1 MDEFGCGMIWSLFL
15 FRLQRS
21 KNVPNSSA
29 RKVREM
35 RLSTW
40 SEAALISLNL
50 PTNLN
55 LKRLKLTTKMFTK
68 DSSFDCNDPK
78 CSKPIRTEDIQVQSR
93 GAPWNEASNS
103 AEAALTGLIRLSM
116 RLTYPDLCWW
126 CWSSTTGANWPG
138 RRFCVVVNRV
148 RASCPTN
155 TAVDP
160 DRTAETT
167 AADL

>member
-50 PTNLN
+50 PTNLI
-55 LKRLKLTTKMFTK
+55 LKRLKLTTKMFTM
-68 DSSFDCNDPK
+68 DPSFDCSDLK
-78 CSKPIRTEDIQVQSR
+78 CSKFIRTEDIDEKSGGV
-93 GAPWNEASNS
+93 P
-103 AEAALTGLIRLSM
+103 
-116 RLTYPDLCWW
+116 
-126 CWSSTTGANWPG
+126 
-138 RRFCVVVNRV
+138 
-148 RASCPTN
+148 
-155 TAVDP
+155 
-160 DRTAETT
+160 
-167 AADL
+167 